1 MLFRSRGF
9 PRSLPSRES
18 WIREGQIIPRG
29 SRIHCDGSERGKLP
43 LIEVVVMV
51 VVVVV
56 VVVVLVGAEVGEA
69 SRVRCL
75 RAKAGSV
82 RSK

>member
-1 MLFRSRGF
+1 M
-9 PRSLPSRES
+9 
-18 WIREGQIIPRG
+18 IPLR

-43 LIEVVVMV
+43 LMGVVVGV

-56 VVVVLVGAEVGEA
+56 GSEAGGA

-75 RAKAGSV
+75 RAKAGSA
-82 RSK
+82 RDK